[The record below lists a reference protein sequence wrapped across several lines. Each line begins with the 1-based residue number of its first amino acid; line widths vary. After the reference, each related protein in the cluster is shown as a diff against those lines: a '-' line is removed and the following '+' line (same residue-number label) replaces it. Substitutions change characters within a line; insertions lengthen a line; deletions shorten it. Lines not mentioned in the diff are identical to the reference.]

1 MGLTWSLY
9 QVVKSLHL
17 AEEIIR
23 GDRLDCK
30 NVFRWDRIRLNLP
43 GSDDYNPSLPWVSKV
58 KDNPDGTVDVAADLF
73 TFVDDLRPT
82 GKSKAEAW
90 KAGRRSASLLNWLG
104 IQDAPRKRRDS
115 RQDPGAWAGSVVRT
129 EGGVFTLVSDEKWD
143 ETRRLLHEL
152 EVKLQESPE
161 ALDRKQ
167 LERTR
172 GFLNYV
178 CQTYKPFLPYLNGL
192 HT

>member
-1 MGLTWSLY
+1 M
-9 QVVKSLHL
+9 
-17 AEEIIR
+17 
-23 GDRLDCK
+23 
-30 NVFRWDRIRLNLP
+30 
-43 GSDDYNPSLPWVSKV
+43 
-58 KDNPDGTVDVAADLF
+58 
-73 TFVDDLRPT
+73 
-82 GKSKAEAW
+82 
-90 KAGRRSASLLNWLG
+90 LNWLG

-143 ETRRLLHEL
+143 KTKRLLHEL

-192 HT
+192 HMTIDGFRGNRDKEGWKLPKKSAPSRRRDDDSSCTSATTVDDDWDNWSQEVEELIAPGPGSNCPNRHLQR